1 MLNLETFR
9 PELDS
14 ALFKMLALTR
24 MQQSTS
30 TMTFSFGSLERLASI
45 HWRRSPQF
53 QRSGIITAIAVLC
66 LSSYAPSAFAQ
77 KTVSPDEFPPN
88 PLELKIP
95 DPLLPQTQTGDRSL
109 TTQEQQTLSTALD
122 ELNTQATKQFQSG
135 QLEAAFETW
144 YRELRLRR
152 VLGLLEE
159 VAALSRVGTIAWEE
173 NRTTDVRQITE
184 RLQAIQQQAPSSGDV
199 TLLRS
204 LGQAYQQLRAKD
216 LAVTVYEQILSAVR
230 QQQDLTAEAATL
242 DTIGQLHVNWFSYTK
257 AAATYQQLLTL
268 VRNRGSLPGAT
279 PERTLSEIS
288 LLQQLAHIYQQGK
301 QPEPAIAVQQELIN
315 LYQTQDPTQ
324 VPRVR
329 LAIADN
335 YQALGQRP
343 QAIENYQA
351 AYLLAQPLQ
360 QFAHASEA
368 LKRLGTLY
376 RAQNE
381 LEAALRI
388 YTFLVDVE
396 AQSYNVYGRMNAYD
410 TIGQI
415 HIARQEYPQAVTAF
429 QQGLT
434 LAQQLNYQQAH
445 FTQQIEQA
453 TQAQSRKAP

>member
-1 MLNLETFR
+1 
-9 PELDS
+9 
-14 ALFKMLALTR
+14 
-24 MQQSTS
+24 
-30 TMTFSFGSLERLASI
+30 MTFPFGSLERLAKTQ
-45 HWRRSPQF
+45 WLRSPRLF
-53 QRSGIITAIAVLC
+53 QRGSIIAAIAVLC
-66 LSSYAPSAFAQ
+66 LSSYAPSAFAK
-77 KTVSPDEFPPN
+77 KTVEPDEFPPN

-95 DPLLPQTQTGDRSL
+95 DLLLPQTQTGDRPL
-109 TTQEQQTLSTALD
+109 TVQEQQTLRAALD
-122 ELNTQATKQFQSG
+122 ELNTQATKQFQAG
-135 QLEAAFETW
+135 QPEVAFETW

-152 VLGLLEE
+152 VLGPLEE
-159 VAALSRVGTIAWEE
+159 VAALSRVGTVAWEE

-184 RLQAIQQQAPSSGDV
+184 RLQAIQQQAQSSSDLV
-199 TLLRS
+199 LLRS

-230 QQQDLTAEAATL
+230 QQQDLAAEAGTL
-242 DTIGQLHVNWFSYTK
+242 DTIGQLHLNWFSYTN

-268 VRNRGSLPGAT
+268 VRNQGSLPGAA
-279 PERTLSEIS
+279 PDRTLSEIS
-288 LLQQLAHIYQQGK
+288 LLQQLAYIYEQAK
-301 QPEPAIAVQQELIN
+301 QPEPAIAVQQELLN

-335 YQALGQRP
+335 YQALGQRSR
-343 QAIENYQA
+343 AIENYQA

-376 RAQNE
+376 RSQNE
-381 LEAALRI
+381 LDAALRI
-388 YTFLVDVE
+388 YRFLVDVE

-410 TIGQI
+410 NIGQI
-415 HIARQEYPQAVTAF
+415 HIARQEYSQAVAAF

-434 LAQQLNYQQAH
+434 LAQQLKYQQVY

-453 TQAQSRKAP
+453 TQAQSQTAP